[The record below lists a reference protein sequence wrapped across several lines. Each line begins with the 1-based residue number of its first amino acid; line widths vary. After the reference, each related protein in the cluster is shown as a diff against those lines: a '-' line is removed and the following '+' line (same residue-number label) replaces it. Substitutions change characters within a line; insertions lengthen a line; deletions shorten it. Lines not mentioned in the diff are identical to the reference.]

1 MSKYT
6 GFLSALEKEIA
17 QLNNHM
23 PKAKKTL
30 LQLLSED
37 APAFITRDGQRSAV
51 RREEL
56 ETLATTIPKGLH
68 DQIRLPFTVLRRTT
82 LGPGAHTVG
91 GSKLEQFSVHKI
103 LGKIKNPYSM
113 WRECNLP
120 RIIYSPEVAILRRK
134 LPTTLMI
141 GFGT

>member
-1 MSKYT
+1 MKKYS
-6 GFLSALEKEIA
+6 GFFSALEKDIA

-30 LQLLSED
+30 VLLLSENR
-37 APAFITRDGQRSAV
+37 PAFISREGQLSAV

-56 ETLATTIPKGLH
+56 EELASMIPPEFH
-68 DQIRLPFTVLRRTT
+68 DQIHLPFTVLRRTS
-82 LGPGAHTVG
+82 LGPGAHTIG

-103 LGKIKNPYSM
+103 LGKITNSYSM
-113 WRECNLP
+113 WRESNLP

>member
-1 MSKYT
+1 MTKYS
-6 GFLSALEKEIA
+6 GFFSALEKEIA
-17 QLNNHM
+17 QMNNHM

-30 LQLLSED
+30 LQLLSEN
-37 APAFITRDGQRSAV
+37 APAFTSRDGQRSAV

-56 ETLATTIPKGLH
+56 EELAAKIPQEFH
-68 DQIRLPFTVLRRTT
+68 NQIQLPFTVLRRTS

-91 GSKLEQFSVHKI
+91 GSKLEQFSVYKI

-113 WRECNLP
+113 WREINLP

>member
-1 MSKYT
+1 MTKYS
-6 GFLSALEKEIA
+6 GFFSALEKEIS

-23 PKAKKTL
+23 PKAKKSL
-30 LQLLSED
+30 LQLLSES
-37 APAFITRDGQRSAV
+37 APAYTSRDGQRSAV

-56 ETLATTIPKGLH
+56 QELAAIIPKEFH
-68 DQIRLPFTVLRRTT
+68 DQIQLPFTVLRRTS

-91 GSKLEQFSVHKI
+91 GSKLEQFSVFKI
-103 LGKIKNPYSM
+103 LGKIEKSYSM
-113 WRECNLP
+113 WRESKLP

>member
-1 MSKYT
+1 MKKYS

-23 PKAKKTL
+23 PKSKKTL
-30 LQLLSED
+30 QQLLSEST
-37 APAFITRDGQRSAV
+37 PAFTSRDGQRSAV
-51 RREEL
+51 RNEEL
-56 ETLATTIPKGLH
+56 QALAKTIPEELH
-68 DQIRLPFTVLRRTT
+68 DQIRLPFTILRRTA

-91 GSKLEQFSVHKI
+91 GSKLDQFVVHKI

-113 WRECNLP
+113 WRNCNLP